1 MSIFTIH
8 TTETAP
14 EAAKPFLE
22 GAAKAYGFVP
32 NLLGAL
38 AEAPAALEGYM
49 TLSGIADKSSFT
61 GGETQVAILA
71 ISRLNDCD
79 YCMAA
84 HSGFAAMNGVDEDVI
99 EALRDGRP
107 IADAR
112 LQALRLFA
120 ELTVDQRGW
129 TSEADQQA
137 FLDAGFTRQNILEVV
152 LLISLKTLSNY
163 TNHVAKPPIDKA
175 FQPRAWQ
182 AKDAA

>member
-1 MSIFTIH
+1 MSNFTIH

-49 TLSGIADKSSFT
+49 TLSGIFDKSSFSNT
-61 GGETQVAILA
+61 EKQVAILA
-71 ISRLNDCD
+71 VSRENECD

-84 HSGFAAMNGVDEDVI
+84 HSTIATMQGIDAGVI
-99 EALRDGRP
+99 EALRDGEP

-112 LQALRLFA
+112 LEALRRFTEIVSA
-120 ELTVDQRGW
+120 QRGW
-129 TSEADQQA
+129 VDDADIQA
-137 FLDAGFTRQNILEVV
+137 FLDAGFNRQNILEVV
-152 LLISLKTLSNY
+152 LVVSLKTLSNY
-163 TNHVAKPPIDKA
+163 TNHVARPPVDEA